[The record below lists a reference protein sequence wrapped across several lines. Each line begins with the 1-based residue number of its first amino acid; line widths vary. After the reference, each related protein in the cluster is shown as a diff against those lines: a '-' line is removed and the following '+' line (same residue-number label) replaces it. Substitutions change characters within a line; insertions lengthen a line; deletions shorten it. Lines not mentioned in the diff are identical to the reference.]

1 MAYILLAHLSQPEV
15 TTSDITKLSPIL
27 RQFNQRCNSFGG
39 FYSTQDTVVGFQA
52 LIKYA
57 GLTYWKAG
65 HTKVMVRSE
74 EALLL
79 EFHVDGKNQLVLQ
92 QAPLLG
98 IPGVYT
104 VQEAGSGCVYVQVTK
119 RLDTGG
125 EVDVVY
131 LDFRKAFDT
140 TTLSY
145 NVPPHKSEA
154 VFVLHVETAP
164 VECNDAARKHF
175 DLHVA
180 VSYTGNR
187 RSSNMALIEVKMLS
201 GFIPVKSSVKAL
213 QKIPIVKRTEVDP
226 EKVTIYLEELDKTL
240 QNFTFSVEQEIEV
253 QHLKPATVHV
263 YDYYQP
269 DDHATAEYNA
279 PCSSGWV

>member
-104 VQEAGSGCVYVQVTK
+104 VQEAGSGCVYVQ
-119 RLDTGG
+119 
-125 EVDVVY
+125 
-131 LDFRKAFDT
+131 

-279 PCSSGWV
+279 PCSSEIKKEDSH